1 MPAVL
6 EYELDAPTTDE
17 VVDREE
23 LSRLAAWLWEMHD
36 SPEPSADLD
45 WFWSEEELERQRL
58 AAGCESDEVPM

>member
-6 EYELDAPTTDE
+6 EYELEAPVSDE

-36 SPEPSADLD
+36 SPESSGELD

-58 AAGCESDEVPM
+58 AAGYEPEEVPV